1 MPVFIAFLT
10 LLGVTMT
17 MQDDAS
23 IVARHDQVWFASQ
36 PDESDLDAWAQA
48 GAGIVI
54 NSRTPEETAGLP
66 FDLAAAVEAR
76 GMRYVEMPIGGAHGA
91 DPSLTTALTEI
102 LASQD
107 GPVVRHCRSGT
118 RSAHLYAAYLVS
130 TDAAGE
136 DPFTTMNWPGGRDTN
151 LVRALLPPANE

>member
-1 MPVFIAFLT
+1 MSVFIAFLS

-23 IVARHDQVWFASQ
+23 IVARHDQIWLASQ
-36 PDESDLDAWAQA
+36 PDEADLDAWAAA
-48 GAGIVI
+48 GALTVI
-54 NSRTPEETAGLP
+54 NSRTQQETAGLP

-91 DPSLTTALTEI
+91 DPSLTTALAEI

-107 GPVVRHCRSGT
+107 GPVVMHCRSGT
-118 RSAHLYAAYLVS
+118 RSAHLYAAHLMA

-136 DPFTTMNWPGGRDTN
+136 DPFTTMNWPGGRDTS
-151 LVRALLPPANE
+151 LVQALLPPDPE